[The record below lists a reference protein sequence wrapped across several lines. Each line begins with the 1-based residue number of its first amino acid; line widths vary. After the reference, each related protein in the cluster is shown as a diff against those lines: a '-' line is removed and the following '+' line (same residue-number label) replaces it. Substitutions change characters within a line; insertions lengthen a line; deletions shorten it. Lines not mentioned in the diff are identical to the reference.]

1 MLFLGVDSNIKGPGR
16 WSIES
21 LYGGALQSR
30 KTVNQ
35 IDKRM
40 WACLNPSLLV
50 QSDFTFFLSRFF
62 WLGTIRCSGHYI

>member
-35 IDKRM
+35 IDVEIQE
-40 WACLNPSLLV
+40 CHGGLSSILLSLFS
-50 QSDFTFFLSRFF
+50 SDFTFFSV
-62 WLGTIRCSGHYI
+62 

>member
-1 MLFLGVDSNIKGPGR
+1 MLFSGVDSNIKGPGC

-35 IDKRM
+35 IDVEIK
-40 WACLNPSLLV
+40 NV
-50 QSDFTFFLSRFF
+50 GLS
-62 WLGTIRCSGHYI
+62 

>member
-1 MLFLGVDSNIKGPGR
+1 MLFLGVDSNLKGPGR

-35 IDKRM
+35 IDVEIQE
-40 WACLNPSLLV
+40 CGLSSILLSLFS
-50 QSDFTFFLSRFF
+50 SDFTFFSV
-62 WLGTIRCSGHYI
+62 

>member
-1 MLFLGVDSNIKGPGR
+1 MLFSGVDSNIKGPGR

-35 IDKRM
+35 IDVEIK
-40 WACLNPSLLV
+40 NV
-50 QSDFTFFLSRFF
+50 GLS
-62 WLGTIRCSGHYI
+62 